1 MSSQFLYLHTANV
14 DDCLHVPWFPTS
26 CKGNWEYF
34 KSFYRGNLTCIHLGS
49 ILLLGLIFYSFLLP
63 MSYTSQLLQWRWCLN
78 ALDGPAHFHLVRKSV
93 ISKNSNLFVC
103 ITPTAICLKY
113 VPLFLSM
120 KATNPFWRCLC
131 VLHLF
136 QNIFR
141 TVVRS
146 KWDKIMSSNSFG
158 KKGIKFIFSS
168 TKNASWQN
176 NFFLGKI
183 ISWNRDKLFCDF
195 LTLIWI

>member
-1 MSSQFLYLHTANV
+1 M
-14 DDCLHVPWFPTS
+14 S

-34 KSFYRGNLTCIHLGS
+34 KSFYRGNITCIHLGS

-63 MSYTSQLLQWRWCLN
+63 VSYTSQLLQWRWSLN
-78 ALDGPAHFHLVRKSV
+78 ALDAPAHFHLVRNSV

-103 ITPTAICLKY
+103 ITPPVICLKN
-113 VPLFLSM
+113 VPLLLSM
-120 KATNPFWRCLC
+120 KATNPFWRYLC

-146 KWDKIMSSNSFG
+146 KWDKIMSSNIFG

-168 TKNASWQN
+168 TKNSSWQN
-176 NFFLGKI
+176 IFFFGKT

-195 LTLIWI
+195 LTLIRI